1 MAPPSLGSRLH
12 HQDKLLVHISLGH
25 GGLEVWAL
33 QETQEK
39 LIYQLGEGRN
49 KKVSSGTASPTPS
62 SINPGLKETPS
73 PLLESL
79 LKLDPCLPYPS
90 YLQVWP

>member
-1 MAPPSLGSRLH
+1 MAPPGLGSPLH

-39 LIYQLGEGRN
+39 LINQLGEGTD
-49 KKVSSGTASPTPS
+49 KKVSLRTDSPTHPTPWSS
-62 SINPGLKETPS
+62 SISPGLKET
-73 PLLESL
+73 
-79 LKLDPCLPYPS
+79 LPPV
-90 YLQVWP
+90 LHLF